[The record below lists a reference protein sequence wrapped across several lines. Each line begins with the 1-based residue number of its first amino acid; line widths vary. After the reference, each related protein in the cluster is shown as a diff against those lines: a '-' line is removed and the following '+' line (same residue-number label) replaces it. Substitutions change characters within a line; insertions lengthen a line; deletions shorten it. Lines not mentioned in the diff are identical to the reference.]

1 MQNGTPQT
9 EKEGKPL
16 EARMASLES
25 KLRQVENLLQS
36 KQTGIVFRSK
46 LQFYIK
52 VELLT
57 LEITIKKMLS
67 DRCICKNDLLRY
79 H

>member
-1 MQNGTPQT
+1 MVQNGTPQA
-9 EKEGKPL
+9 EKGGNLL
-16 EARMASLES
+16 EARLAALES

-52 VELLT
+52 V
-57 LEITIKKMLS
+57 
-67 DRCICKNDLLRY
+67 C
-79 H
+79 